1 LVSLESR
8 LAQYPDGTTEA
19 SRFHP
24 HPTSTAPTPP
34 SNETQHEQS
43 FQEYKKQVEGMLG
56 TYMLRFV
63 EYLVEQKWGEVR
75 NGASSFPLSTTEA
88 PQPQEV
94 ATGTSG
100 PSSSAVMSSEGD
112 SQLSSYAQGIIPD
125 FYYPD
130 DGVHF
135 GNQKLAVNQTPSA
148 PDVNNM
154 AGNWGEMRGTG
165 GFANRMS
172 GGGLST
178 ATGRLPFVN
187 EGPQGARQGY
197 SEAHWPTTS
206 QILSEDMEMY
216 PQF

>member
-19 SRFHP
+19 PRFHP

-43 FQEYKKQVEGMLG
+43 FQGYKKQVEGMLG
-56 TYMLRFV
+56 PYMLRFV

-88 PQPQEV
+88 PRPQEV
-94 ATGTSG
+94 ATGTSI
-100 PSSSAVMSSEGD
+100 PSSSAIISSEGD
-112 SQLSSYAQGIIPD
+112 LHLSSYAEGIIPD
-125 FYYPD
+125 FYSLTNPN

-135 GNQKLAVNQTPSA
+135 GNHKMGVNQTAST
-148 PDVNNM
+148 PDLNNVT
-154 AGNWGEMRGTG
+154 ANWGEMRGTSG
-165 GFANRMS
+165 SVNRMS
-172 GGGLST
+172 DGRLST
-178 ATGRLPFVN
+178 TMGRLPFVN
-187 EGPQGARQGY
+187 EGPQDAQQGY
-197 SEAHWPTTS
+197 SKAVWP